1 MIDPNDIDMSEE
13 AFIEKFTEHPQRDAM
28 TLLVQKRD
36 DPTDQIFVFWPTDP
50 KVGVKPIKRYMERMN
65 EDDVKRAVLIVQ
77 QSMTAFAK
85 QAIVE
90 ICASEGMTIE
100 QFQEAELLINIT
112 EHVLVPQHVVLT
124 KEEKITLLKKYK
136 LKESQLP

>member
-1 MIDPNDIDMSEE
+1 
-13 AFIEKFTEHPQRDAM
+13 
-28 TLLVQKRD
+28 
-36 DPTDQIFVFWPTDP
+36 
-50 KVGVKPIKRYMERMN
+50 MERMN

-90 ICASEGMTIE
+90 ICVSEGMALE

-124 KEEKITLLKKYK
+124 KEEKTTLLKKYK
-136 LKESQLP
+136 LKESQLPRMQIGDPVARYYGLVRSQVVKIVRPSETAGKYVTYRLVV